1 MPTAAGLTHSTYH
14 QGTANKVP
22 VPPWWGGVDKI
33 VSVV

>member
-22 VPPWWGGVDKI
+22 VPPSWRSYKNVLFL
-33 VSVV
+33 